1 MGKHGIIEDSRKRCR
16 CGRIKPAARAV
27 CYTCKP
33 RYSRKEPPVSICEPY
48 TLPDRVAQARAC
60 GISYGQLM
68 RIVELGAAIP
78 AIRPVEWPSGS
89 VHEGEC
95 V

>member
-1 MGKHGIIEDSRKRCR
+1 MEYYRTCPI
-16 CGRIKPAARAV
+16 CGAHLDPGEK
-27 CYTCKP
+27 CDCQ
-33 RYSRKEPPVSICEPY
+33 EPDE
-48 TLPDRVAQARAC
+48 LADRVAQARAC

-89 VHEGEC
+89 VHVGE
-95 V
+95 